1 MGVIRK
7 VSEPV
12 GEGASGQAARRNNDF
27 IDPRLVELKSPDHNV
42 TRPTGSSPVW
52 VKRQQQTQEAPAVIS
67 SAKGSGS
74 GGASDAGD
82 GGSGSKDA
90 GAGQL
95 QPERRPRSGTWSV
108 ANSRRVKIK
117 QEKEEDASLRVRRK
131 SGDDILNAS
140 SSSNGSNVASNRRK
154 EGGPQGFF
162 DSFRP
167 RSKSDARAIMA
178 SRQRRK
184 SG

>member
-1 MGVIRK
+1 MG
-7 VSEPV
+7 
-12 GEGASGQAARRNNDF
+12 
-27 IDPRLVELKSPDHNV
+27 SPDHNV

-131 SGDDILNAS
+131 SGDDILAVS